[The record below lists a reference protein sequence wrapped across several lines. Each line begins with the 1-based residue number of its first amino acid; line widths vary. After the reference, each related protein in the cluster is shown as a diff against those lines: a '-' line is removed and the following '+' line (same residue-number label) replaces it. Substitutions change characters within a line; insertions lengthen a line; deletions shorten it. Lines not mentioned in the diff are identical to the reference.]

1 MLFYFRFIAY
11 GSGSAAK
18 QMPYLLKLLNE
29 IFDDCGDGIKMAI
42 TEDELNGRFYQATC
56 NLQVYSEPITPYHKF
71 YDNLSNYNPE
81 EPKALEVLKYM
92 NEKVP
97 SASFCGMFPL
107 HACLNHSCVNN
118 VEVSDGDV
126 DGQPGV
132 SVTAKRDIKQ
142 GEELTTTYIDTSLHR
157 RLRRAWLYKSFNFWC
172 QCPRCLFEGD
182 DANVCTNC
190 KKKAGDQPFKG
201 CGKCH
206 RAWYCSPEC
215 QKSNWKN
222 GHKEVCGVAH
232 SKPDYS

>member
-1 MLFYFRFIAY
+1 MT
-11 GSGSAAK
+11 K
-18 QMPYLLKLLNE
+18 
-29 IFDDCGDGIKMAI
+29 
-42 TEDELNGRFYQATC
+42 
-56 NLQVYSEPITPYHKF
+56 
-71 YDNLSNYNPE
+71 
-81 EPKALEVLKYM
+81 

-172 QCPRCLFEGD
+172 QCLRCLFEGD
-182 DANVCTNC
+182 GANVCNNC
-190 KKKAGDQPFKG
+190 KKKSDDQPFKG

-222 GHKEVCGVAH
+222 A
-232 SKPDYS
+232 